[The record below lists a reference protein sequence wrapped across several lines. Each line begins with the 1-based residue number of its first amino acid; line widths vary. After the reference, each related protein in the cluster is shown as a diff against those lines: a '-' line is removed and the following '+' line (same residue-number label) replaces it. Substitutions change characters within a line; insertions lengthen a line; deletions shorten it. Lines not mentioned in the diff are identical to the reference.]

1 MVLLYTQNKRN
12 AIELSVIKKI
22 TMLYSEYSKW
32 YNNYVGVLWIKFL
45 YRLAIG
51 LAQCDWNTDWKN
63 ERRIDAWKK
72 KVCRVQVHFA

>member
-32 YNNYVGVLWIKFL
+32 YNNYVGALWIKSP
-45 YRLAIG
+45 YRLARG
-51 LAQCDWNTDWKN
+51 LAQCGWYTD
-63 ERRIDAWKK
+63 
-72 KVCRVQVHFA
+72 